1 MMDFYLKQNDLAV
14 VNGDFAL
21 CANDTEASAQTI
33 AIRLKTLAGEWFMD
47 EKIGVP
53 YLSQILGKK
62 REPRLLRR
70 LIAKEIQS
78 VPNVKEIKEF
88 NFDDSSADRSV
99 TIKFKAQ
106 LTDQSTVSINESIG
120 V

>member
-1 MMDFYLKQNDLAV
+1 MMDFCLNKNDLAV

-21 CANDTEASAQTI
+21 CANDIEASAQAI

-47 EKIGVP
+47 ERIGIP

-62 REPRLLRR
+62 REPKLLRR

-78 VPNVKEIKEF
+78 LPNVKEIKEF
-88 NFDDSSADRSV
+88 NFDDGPADRSV
-99 TIKFKAQ
+99 TIKFNAH
-106 LTDQSTVSINESIG
+106 LTNQTTVFINESIG